1 MATLWLHYDY
11 VMAAAMATAS
21 ARRKA
26 VLRPRCQPGEKKCV
40 CSSYGS
46 SCLLPASSRAKR
58 LNPGF
63 SEPLSL
69 GLVSKSSLLALHAR
83 SLFWKRS

>member
-11 VMAAAMATAS
+11 VMAAAMATVS

-63 SEPLSL
+63 SEQCEQQGSWHQEQDQQYRQEMYKLDL
-69 GLVSKSSLLALHAR
+69 
-83 SLFWKRS
+83 